1 MELINIKQLLKSSL
15 THKRYQH
22 SLAVQATAV
31 GLAKKYNC
39 SIDKASIAGLI
50 HDCAKDLPLEELL
63 NYVERFGI
71 ILDSVTKKQTEL
83 IHAVVGAELARR
95 EFGIHDQEILDAIRY
110 HTTGR
115 NNMMLL
121 EKIIYLAD
129 YIEPNRKF
137 PGVDD
142 LRNVALSNLDKATL
156 MATNQTI
163 SYIIFQNKLIHHDT
177 ISARNSLLCMK
188 EIGTGVSK

>member
-1 MELINIKQLLKSSL
+1 MELTKIQQVLKSTLSQ
-15 THKRYQH
+15 KRYQH
-22 SLAVQATAV
+22 SLGVQETAII
-31 GLAKKYNC
+31 LAKKNNC
-39 SIDKASIAGLI
+39 SIEKASIAGLI
-50 HDCAKDLPLEELL
+50 HDCAKDLNIHQLL
-63 NYVERFGI
+63 NYVEQFDI

-83 IHAVVGAELARR
+83 LHAVVGVELARR
-95 EFGIHDQEILDAIRY
+95 EFGIYDQAVLDAIRY

-115 NNMMLL
+115 ENMTLL

-129 YIEPNRKF
+129 YIEPSRKF

-142 LRNVALSNLDKATL
+142 LRKVALSNLDKATL

-163 SYIIFQNKLIHHDT
+163 SHIIFQNKLIHHDT

-188 EIGTGVSK
+188 EIGTGVSE